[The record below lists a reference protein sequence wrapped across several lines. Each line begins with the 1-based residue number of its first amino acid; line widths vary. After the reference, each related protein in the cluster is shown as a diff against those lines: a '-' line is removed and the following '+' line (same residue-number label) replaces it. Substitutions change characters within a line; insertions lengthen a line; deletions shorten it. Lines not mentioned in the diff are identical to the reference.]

1 MLSSPALSLFSLSAH
16 SSVVQSGRVTT
27 VSAMMITGAN
37 GGVVRGDSL
46 HALQKGTGNA
56 AMVVKSPSTLLAE
69 QMAKVTDQLK
79 AGVDEIGKTL
89 RTAWEGAINRGEI
102 TFDPDTSFSNMKALA
117 DQRGVLPDGLRAMAI
132 SYDDAQKS
140 LIKLRVEGDMIQ
152 RDFDEKQGKADLAE
166 YNLMVEQV
174 INDLATAKLVSDSAS
189 DGSVYGARAAL
200 MLIEANRQRRSGGA
214 ASGEDATSQ
223 STDEIKD
230 KSRELALQAR
240 HGALVKEIRGMLERG
255 ELGIGMVSQT
265 YWGEVDAS
273 AEAPSGS
280 SMMVYEQQ
288 KDIMTAISVSASLS
302 GGWSVTF

>member
-1 MLSSPALSLFSLSAH
+1 
-16 SSVVQSGRVTT
+16 
-27 VSAMMITGAN
+27 
-37 GGVVRGDSL
+37 
-46 HALQKGTGNA
+46 
-56 AMVVKSPSTLLAE
+56 
-69 QMAKVTDQLK
+69 
-79 AGVDEIGKTL
+79 
-89 RTAWEGAINRGEI
+89 
-102 TFDPDTSFSNMKALA
+102 
-117 DQRGVLPDGLRAMAI
+117 MAI

-152 RDFDEKQGKADLAE
+152 RDFDEKQGKANQAE
-166 YNLMVEQV
+166 YNLLVEQV

-189 DGSVYGARAAL
+189 DGSVDGARTAL
-200 MLIEANRQRRSGGA
+200 MLIEANRQKRGGGS

-265 YWGEVDAS
+265 YWGEVDTS
-273 AEAPSGS
+273 AEAPTGS

-288 KDIMTAISVSASLS
+288 KDILTAISVSASLS
-302 GGWSVTF
+302 GGWSVKF